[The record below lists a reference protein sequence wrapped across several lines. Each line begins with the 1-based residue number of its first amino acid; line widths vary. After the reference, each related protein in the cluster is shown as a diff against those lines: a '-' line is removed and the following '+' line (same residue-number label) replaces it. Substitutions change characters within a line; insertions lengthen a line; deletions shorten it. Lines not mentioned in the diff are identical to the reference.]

1 MPRQKRGFASAH
13 KIKHLRVR
21 SWQAIYGWF
30 GYPEFSGYLYNFR
43 HAMHASNDGLR
54 ECMDMTNVQMLQVA
68 DAVAREK
75 SVDRELVIEAMEQAI
90 KTAAR
95 RTHPGKHVEAEMD
108 RNTGEIRL
116 YHVRTVVED
125 VEDEVNELT
134 LEDARKLD
142 PDAELGTEIR
152 EILPPIELGRIAA
165 QTAKQVINQKI
176 REAER
181 ERIVAEYG
189 PRVGELITGI
199 VKRVER
205 GNVYVDLGR
214 GEAVMYREDMLPRE
228 TFRQGDRVRV
238 YIREV
243 RNQSKGPLV
252 IVSRS
257 DAGMVL
263 KLFEQEV
270 PEIQDGIVSIQA
282 IARDPGSR
290 SKIAVVSNDPA
301 VDPVGACVGMRGAR
315 VQAVVNELH
324 GEKIDIIEWTDDP
337 AVFVVNAL
345 APAEIERVLVDE
357 PRNTIEVAVN
367 EENLAIAIGKRGQN
381 VRLASELSGWN
392 IEIISAGEE
401 RERRQ
406 EEISRARELFR
417 QGLDVDDDF
426 ANVLVNEGFLTLED
440 VAYCD
445 LGDIAAIEGLDE
457 EIAQEL
463 QKRARNY
470 LLDQALANAEESE
483 SKLSLLDLE
492 GMTRE
497 IAAQLAERQ
506 MVSVESLADA
516 SVDEIEDIEGLDRK
530 QAEALIL
537 AAREA
542 CGWFD

>member
-1 MPRQKRGFASAH
+1 M
-13 KIKHLRVR
+13 
-21 SWQAIYGWF
+21 
-30 GYPEFSGYLYNFR
+30 
-43 HAMHASNDGLR
+43 
-54 ECMDMTNVQMLQVA
+54 NVQILQVA

-95 RTHPGKHVEAEMD
+95 RTYAGKHVEAD
-108 RNTGEIRL
+108 INRQTGEMHL
-116 YHVRTVVED
+116 YHVRTVVEE
-125 VEDEVNELT
+125 VEDEINELT
-134 LEDARKLD
+134 LDEGKKLD
-142 PDAELGTEIR
+142 ANAEIGTEFQ
-152 EILPPIELGRIAA
+152 ESLPPIELGRIAA

-181 ERIVAEYG
+181 ERVVAEYE

-214 GEAVMYREDMLPRE
+214 GEAVMYREDLLPRE
-228 TFRQGDRVRV
+228 TFRQGDRVRA
-238 YIREV
+238 YLREV
-243 RNQSKGPLV
+243 RNQPKGPLV
-252 IVSRS
+252 FISRA

-270 PEIQDGIVSIQA
+270 PEIQDGIVAIQA

-290 SKIAVVSNDPA
+290 SKIAVISTDPA

-337 AVFVVNAL
+337 ATFVVNAL

-357 PRNTIEVAVN
+357 ARNTIEVAAN
-367 EENLAIAIGKRGQN
+367 EDNLAIAIGRRGQN

-392 IEIISAGEE
+392 IEIMSSGEE

-406 EEISRARELFR
+406 EEVEKARQSFR
-417 QGLDVDDDF
+417 EGLDIDEDF
-426 ANVLVNEGFLTLED
+426 ANLLVSEGFIGLED
-440 VAYCD
+440 LAYCA
-445 LGDIAAIEGLDE
+445 LEEISSIEGLDE
-457 EIAQEL
+457 GIAQEL
-463 QKRARNY
+463 QKRARNV
-470 LLDQALANAEESE
+470 LLDRALAQGESE
-483 SKLSLLDLE
+483 ENAVSLLDIK

-497 IAAQLAERQ
+497 IAEQLAARE
-506 MVSVESLADA
+506 MVTAEALADA
-516 SVDEIEDIEGLDRK
+516 AADELEGIEGIDRE
-530 QAEALIL
+530 QAEALII

-542 CGWFD
+542 CGWFE